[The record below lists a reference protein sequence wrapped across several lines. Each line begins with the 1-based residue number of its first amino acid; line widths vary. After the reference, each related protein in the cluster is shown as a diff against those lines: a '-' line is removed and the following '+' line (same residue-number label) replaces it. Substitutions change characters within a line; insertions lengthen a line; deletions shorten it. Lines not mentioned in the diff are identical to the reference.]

1 MEHSKDRG
9 QQLELETKD
18 DLQLTPILVAALGS
32 HLDVIEALYN
42 YGAKIDAKN
51 AYQHG
56 IVEIASLRQDLKI
69 IEYLINMSVSGINVW
84 KQLLQTFTSESEDIS
99 GSVGRTI
106 EKLVEMPTE
115 ISDQAKMNNW
125 KRNINNFIQNNLS
138 ATLCKVLQQR
148 NKETLISAFFITI
161 NFLDYAE
168 SENLDDVV
176 KQFTK
181 AGILHILPSFMKI
194 DQNPIDLDLVCL
206 CGKVLD
212 RLTRT
217 NEMLKNTFGIA
228 NDLVQN
234 VYQAVFKIIQK
245 LRNPVVLFSYLDFLT
260 NLIKFGKSSNIQLQ
274 NLSTLVSALMPLYRE
289 CSNDVHLFRS
299 ILRLT
304 IALSLDSNDLQSQ
317 FVKEG
322 LAIYLGIAL
331 KHGSAELKELS
342 ITCIEILS
350 KTNVYVQ
357 KALAKDGILNTLLLL
372 LQKSQSNQQ
381 KVLTANA
388 LWSLAGDDAVQRKQ
402 MAIRIRVTTLV
413 DFLQMKSNELYFISC
428 DALRVLFCK
437 PQNVNLSMHDQ
448 FLDLH
453 GVNALVRVMTNENE
467 YIVLAAIRCLQRLCI
482 RAGVNA
488 YKPGQSEIKKY
499 NGITFLVALLIHAK
513 QDVISAEAALALAYL
528 ALDNPNN
535 MEIISETLD
544 FSYAHIYR
552 IMKNKSKQIQ
562 LLALNALSIFAF
574 NNIPQQRKMALIG
587 TIPYSIFEAFI
598 QSKDDSEKADCA
610 FQLVVLS
617 NLIIDKQQAVSS
629 ARGIQVL
636 IDLLKSTI
644 TSIKVKILCADKIAC
659 LGRLRNGWLLI
670 VFTSLLVAINF
681 NF

>member
-217 NEMLKNTFGIA
+217 NEMLKNTFG
-228 NDLVQN
+228 
-234 VYQAVFKIIQK
+234 
-245 LRNPVVLFSYLDFLT
+245 S
-260 NLIKFGKSSNIQLQ
+260 
-274 NLSTLVSALMPLYRE
+274 
-289 CSNDVHLFRS
+289 
-299 ILRLT
+299 
-304 IALSLDSNDLQSQ
+304 
-317 FVKEG
+317 
-322 LAIYLGIAL
+322 
-331 KHGSAELKELS
+331 
-342 ITCIEILS
+342 
-350 KTNVYVQ
+350 
-357 KALAKDGILNTLLLL
+357 
-372 LQKSQSNQQ
+372 
-381 KVLTANA
+381 
-388 LWSLAGDDAVQRKQ
+388 
-402 MAIRIRVTTLV
+402 
-413 DFLQMKSNELYFISC
+413 
-428 DALRVLFCK
+428 
-437 PQNVNLSMHDQ
+437 
-448 FLDLH
+448 
-453 GVNALVRVMTNENE
+453 
-467 YIVLAAIRCLQRLCI
+467 
-482 RAGVNA
+482 
-488 YKPGQSEIKKY
+488 
-499 NGITFLVALLIHAK
+499 
-513 QDVISAEAALALAYL
+513 
-528 ALDNPNN
+528 
-535 MEIISETLD
+535 
-544 FSYAHIYR
+544 
-552 IMKNKSKQIQ
+552 
-562 LLALNALSIFAF
+562 FAF
-574 NNIPQQRKMALIG
+574 CP
-587 TIPYSIFEAFI
+587 
-598 QSKDDSEKADCA
+598 
-610 FQLVVLS
+610 
-617 NLIIDKQQAVSS
+617 
-629 ARGIQVL
+629 
-636 IDLLKSTI
+636 
-644 TSIKVKILCADKIAC
+644 
-659 LGRLRNGWLLI
+659 
-670 VFTSLLVAINF
+670 
-681 NF
+681 